1 METGRSG
8 GNMQENHYSLGMDLF
23 GQRRYDDALE
33 YFQAGIALG
42 DPRCEYALAVMYYN
56 GQGVTKD
63 YALSTAHY
71 TKAADAGILP
81 ALVSA
86 GFAYANSLGVP
97 EDFDKAVGYLR
108 QAVAMGDS
116 AAKVTLAEIY
126 SQGYQGGSMREAAAM
141 IKEVLRSGHNEEAM
155 EVYTRYGLGSIKT

>member
-1 METGRSG
+1 
-8 GNMQENHYSLGMDLF
+8 MQENHYSLGMDMF
-23 GQRRYDDALE
+23 QQKRYEDALV
-33 YFQAGIALG
+33 YFRSGIAEG

-56 GQGVTKD
+56 GQGVSRD
-63 YALSTAHY
+63 YSLSTAHY

-86 GFAYANSLGVP
+86 GFAYANALGVP

-108 QAVAMGDS
+108 QAAAMGDS
-116 AAKVTLAEIY
+116 AAKVSLAEIY
-126 SQGYQGGSMREAAAM
+126 AKGYNDGSMVEAARM
-141 IKEVLRSGHNEEAM
+141 IKEVLRSGSNEEAM